1 MGRARLMLSHVYV
14 TWPFCPIRRDLR
26 KGAQGLPVIVTCM
39 SHFGCIDQ
47 SGETLERVPRD
58 GSEEVGHCKRHE

>member
-1 MGRARLMLSHVYV
+1 MGRVRLMLSHVYV

-26 KGAQGLPVIVTCM
+26 KVHAQGLPVIVTCM

-47 SGETLERVPRD
+47 SGETLERYPGMAHRTP
-58 GSEEVGHCKRHE
+58 GSRG